1 MATATTDNNAA
12 NEQKDV
18 NASAP
23 EKAADKPAGNAAEKG
38 AEQTKPTRNP
48 RKRRLL
54 LLGLLL
60 IVVLGVIGVWAWYE
74 MYGRWSESTDDA
86 YVNGNVVEI
95 TPQVT
100 GTVVSIGADDGDLVR
115 EGQVLVQFDPNDA
128 EVALQSAEANLAKVV
143 RQVRGLYSNVDGM
156 KAQLAAQR
164 AEVQRAQ
171 DNYNRRRSLA
181 AGGAI
186 SQEELS
192 HAKDDLTTAQN
203 ALTNIQQQLAT
214 SSALVDDTQ
223 VSSHPDVKSAAAQL
237 RQAYLSNARSTLI
250 APVTGYVA
258 KRTVQLG
265 QRVQPGT
272 ALMAVIPLDQLWIDA
287 NFKETQLGQMRIGQP
302 VDIEADLYGGDVK
315 YNGTVDSV
323 GAGTGSAFAL
333 LPAQN
338 ATGNWIKIV
347 QRVPVR
353 IHINADELAKH
364 PLRIGLSTTVDV
376 NLHDQSGPV
385 LAQQPPKQPLFTTN
399 VYAKQLAD
407 ADTMI
412 ARVIHENSASTS
424 GKTAQR

>member
-1 MATATTDNNAA
+1 MATAETTQPSETAQD
-12 NEQKDV
+12 
-18 NASAP
+18 SS
-23 EKAADKPAGNAAEKG
+23 
-38 AEQTKPTRNP
+38 NP
-48 RKRRLL
+48 RKRKLM
-54 LLGLLL
+54 LLGLAL
-60 IVVLGVIGVWAWYE
+60 IVVLGGLGVWAWHE
-74 MYGRWSESTDDA
+74 LYGRWSESTDDA

-128 EVALQSAEANLAKVV
+128 EVGLQSAQANLARTV

-156 KAQLAAQR
+156 RAQVKAQE
-164 AEVQRAQ
+164 AEVQKAQ
-171 DNYNRRRSLA
+171 ENYNRRKNLA

-186 SQEELS
+186 SREELS
-192 HAKDDLTTAQN
+192 HARDDLTSAQN
-203 ALTNIQQQLAT
+203 ALANARQQLKT
-214 SSALVDDTQ
+214 SSALVDDT
-223 VSSHPDVKSAAAQL
+223 VVASHPDVQSAAAQL
-237 RQAYLSNARSTLI
+237 RQAYLTNARSTLI

-287 NFKETQLGQMRIGQP
+287 NFKETQLRDMRIGQP
-302 VDIEADLYGGDVK
+302 VDIETDLYGSDVK
-315 YNGTVDSV
+315 YSGTVDSL

-353 IHINADELAKH
+353 IHINAQELAKH
-364 PLRIGLSTTVDV
+364 PLRVGLSTQVDV
-376 NLHDQSGPV
+376 NLRDQSGPV
-385 LAQQPPKQPLFTTN
+385 LAQQPPKQASFSTQ
-399 VYAKQLAD
+399 VYDRQLVD

-412 ARVIHENSASTS
+412 SRLIHENSAAAS
-424 GKTAQR
+424 KTAQR

>member
-1 MATATTDNNAA
+1 MATA
-12 NEQKDV
+12 
-18 NASAP
+18 ASENAP
-23 EKAADKPAGNAAEKG
+23 ENSKKDP
-38 AEQTKPTRNP
+38 NP
-48 RKRRLL
+48 RKRKML
-54 LLGLLL
+54 LLGLAL
-60 IVVLGVIGVWAWYE
+60 IVILGGLGVWAWHE
-74 MYGRWSESTDDA
+74 LYGRWNENTDDA

-95 TPQVT
+95 TPLVT
-100 GTVVSIGADDGDLVR
+100 GTVTSIGADDGDLVR
-115 EGQVLVQFDPNDA
+115 AGQVLLQFDPADA
-128 EVALQSAEANLAKVV
+128 EVGLQSAEANLGKTV

-164 AEVQRAQ
+164 AEVKRAQ
-171 DNYNRRRSLA
+171 DNYNRRKSLA

-192 HAKDDLTTAQN
+192 HAHDDLISAQS
-203 ALTNIQQQLAT
+203 ALSNVQQQLA
-214 SSALVDDTQ
+214 SSVALVDDTE
-223 VSSHPDVKSAAAQL
+223 VSSHPDVKAAAAQL
-237 RQAYLSNARSTLI
+237 RQAYLANARSTLI

-287 NFKETQLGQMRIGQP
+287 NFKETQLGNMRIGQP
-302 VDIEADLYGGDVK
+302 VEIESDLYGSDVK
-315 YNGTVDSV
+315 YSGTIDSL

-353 IHINADELAKH
+353 IHINAQELAEH
-364 PLRIGLSTTVDV
+364 PLRIGLSTVVNVD
-376 NLHDQSGPV
+376 LHDQSGPV
-385 LAQQPPKQPLFTTN
+385 LAQQPPKKASFSTN
-399 VYAKQLAD
+399 VYEQQLAEAD
-407 ADTMI
+407 ALI
-412 ARVIHENSASTS
+412 ARLIHENSALT

>member
-1 MATATTDNNAA
+1 MATAETT
-12 NEQKDV
+12 Q
-18 NASAP
+18 
-23 EKAADKPAGNAAEKG
+23 
-38 AEQTKPTRNP
+38 QTPQDGSNP
-48 RKRRLL
+48 RKRKVMLL
-54 LLGLLL
+54 ALALLVILA
-60 IVVLGVIGVWAWYE
+60 GVGVWAWHE
-74 MYGRWSESTDDA
+74 LYGRWNESTDDA

-128 EVALQSAEANLAKVV
+128 EVALQSAQANLARTV

-156 KAQLAAQR
+156 KAQVHAQE
-164 AEVQRAQ
+164 AEVQKAQ
-171 DNYNRRRSLA
+171 ENYNRRKNLA

-192 HAKDDLTTAQN
+192 HARDDLTSAQN
-203 ALTNIQQQLAT
+203 ALANARQQLKT
-214 SSALVDDTQ
+214 TSALVDDTV
-223 VSSHPDVKSAAAQL
+223 VSSHPDVQAAAAQL

-287 NFKETQLGQMRIGQP
+287 NFKETQLRDMRIGQP
-302 VDIEADLYGGDVK
+302 VDIETDLYGSDVK
-315 YNGTVDSV
+315 YSGTVDSL

-353 IHINADELAKH
+353 IHINAEELTKH
-364 PLRIGLSTTVDV
+364 PLRVGLSTQVNV

-385 LAQQPPKQPLFTTN
+385 LAQQPPQKASFSTQ
-399 VYAKQLAD
+399 VYDRQLAD
-407 ADTMI
+407 ADAMI
-412 ARVIHENSASTS
+412 TRLIHENSAATS
-424 GKTAQR
+424 NTAQR

>member
-1 MATATTDNNAA
+1 MATADTTQAPDTP
-12 NEQKDV
+12 QD
-18 NASAP
+18 AS
-23 EKAADKPAGNAAEKG
+23 N
-38 AEQTKPTRNP
+38 Q
-48 RKRRLL
+48 RKRKVM
-54 LLGLLL
+54 LGGLAL
-60 IVVLGVIGVWAWYE
+60 VVILTGLGVWGYHE
-74 MYGRWSESTDDA
+74 LYGRWSESTDDA

-95 TPQVT
+95 TPLVT
-100 GTVVSIGADDGDLVR
+100 GTVVSIGADDGDLVH
-115 EGQVLVQFDPNDA
+115 EGQVLINFDPNDA
-128 EVALQSAEANLAKVV
+128 QVGLQSAQANLARTV

-156 KAQLAAQR
+156 KAQVNAQQ
-164 AEVQRAQ
+164 AEVQKSQ
-171 DNYNRRRSLA
+171 DNFNRRKNLA

-192 HAKDDLTTAQN
+192 HAREDLTSAQN
-203 ALTNIQQQLAT
+203 ALANARQQLKT
-214 SSALVDDTQ
+214 TSALVDDTV
-223 VSSHPDVKSAAAQL
+223 VSSHPDVMSAAAQL
-237 RQAYLSNARSTLI
+237 RQAYLNNARSTLI

-287 NFKETQLGQMRIGQP
+287 NFKETQLRDMRIGQP
-302 VDIEADLYGGDVK
+302 VDIEADLYGSDVK
-315 YNGTVDSV
+315 YSGTIDSL

-353 IHINADELAKH
+353 IHINAEELAQH
-364 PLRIGLSTTVDV
+364 PLRVGLSTQVDV

-385 LAQQPPKQPLFTTN
+385 LAQQPPQKASFSTS
-399 VYAKQLAD
+399 VYDRQLAE

-412 ARVIHENSASTS
+412 ARLIHDNSAAVS
-424 GKTAQR
+424 KTAQR

>member
-1 MATATTDNNAA
+1 MATAETTQSENTQD
-12 NEQKDV
+12 
-18 NASAP
+18 S
-23 EKAADKPAGNAAEKG
+23 G
-38 AEQTKPTRNP
+38 NP
-48 RKRRLL
+48 RKRKVMLL
-54 LLGLLL
+54 ALAL
-60 IVVLGVIGVWAWYE
+60 IVILAGLGVWGWHE
-74 MYGRWSESTDDA
+74 LYGRWSESTDDA

-95 TPQVT
+95 TPLVT

-128 EVALQSAEANLAKVV
+128 EVGLQSAQANLARTV

-156 KAQLAAQR
+156 RAQVNAQE
-164 AEVQRAQ
+164 AEVQKAQ
-171 DNYNRRRSLA
+171 ENYSRRKNLA

-192 HAKDDLTTAQN
+192 HARDDLTSAQN
-203 ALTNIQQQLAT
+203 ALANARQQLKT
-214 SSALVDDTQ
+214 TSALVDDTV
-223 VSSHPDVKSAAAQL
+223 VSSHPDVQAAAAQL
-237 RQAYLSNARSTLI
+237 RQAFLTNARSTLI

-287 NFKETQLGQMRIGQP
+287 NFKETQLRDMRIGQP
-302 VDIEADLYGGDVK
+302 VDIEADLYGSDVK
-315 YNGTVDSV
+315 YSGTIDSL

-353 IHINADELAKH
+353 IHVNAEELAKH
-364 PLRIGLSTTVDV
+364 PLRVGLSTQVSV

-385 LAQQPPKQPLFTTN
+385 LAQQPPQKASFSTQ
-399 VYAKQLAD
+399 VYDQQLAD
-407 ADTMI
+407 ADAMI
-412 ARVIHENSASTS
+412 TRLIHENSAAAS
-424 GKTAQR
+424 KTAQR

>member
-1 MATATTDNNAA
+1 MATAETT
-12 NEQKDV
+12 Q
-18 NASAP
+18 S
-23 EKAADKPAGNAAEKG
+23 
-38 AEQTKPTRNP
+38 EQTQDSGNP
-48 RKRRLL
+48 RKRKVMLL
-54 LLGLLL
+54 ALALLVILSGL
-60 IVVLGVIGVWAWYE
+60 GVWAWHE
-74 MYGRWSESTDDA
+74 LYGRWSESTDDA

-128 EVALQSAEANLAKVV
+128 EVGLQSAQANLARTV

-156 KAQLAAQR
+156 RAQVNAQE
-164 AEVQRAQ
+164 AEVQKAQ
-171 DNYNRRRSLA
+171 ENYSRRKNLA

-192 HAKDDLTTAQN
+192 HARDDLTSAQN
-203 ALTNIQQQLAT
+203 ALANARQQLKT
-214 SSALVDDTQ
+214 TSALVDDTV
-223 VSSHPDVKSAAAQL
+223 VSSHPDVQAAAAQL
-237 RQAYLSNARSTLI
+237 RQAFLTNARSTLI

-287 NFKETQLGQMRIGQP
+287 NFKETQLRDMRIGQP
-302 VDIEADLYGGDVK
+302 VDIEADLYGSDVK
-315 YNGTVDSV
+315 YSGTIDSL

-353 IHINADELAKH
+353 IHINAQELAKH
-364 PLRIGLSTTVDV
+364 PLRVGLSTLVSV

-385 LAQQPPKQPLFTTN
+385 LAQQPPQKASFSTQ
-399 VYAKQLAD
+399 VYDRQLAD
-407 ADTMI
+407 ADAMI
-412 ARVIHENSASTS
+412 TRLIHDNSAAAS
-424 GKTAQR
+424 KTAQR

>member
-1 MATATTDNNAA
+1 MATAETTQSENTQD
-12 NEQKDV
+12 
-18 NASAP
+18 S
-23 EKAADKPAGNAAEKG
+23 G
-38 AEQTKPTRNP
+38 NP
-48 RKRRLL
+48 RKRKVMLL
-54 LLGLLL
+54 ALAL
-60 IVVLGVIGVWAWYE
+60 IVILAGLGVWGWHEV
-74 MYGRWSESTDDA
+74 YGRWSESTDDA

-95 TPQVT
+95 TPLVT

-128 EVALQSAEANLAKVV
+128 EVGLQSAQANLARTV

-156 KAQLAAQR
+156 RAQVNAQE
-164 AEVQRAQ
+164 AEVQKAQ
-171 DNYNRRRSLA
+171 ENYNRRKNLA

-192 HAKDDLTTAQN
+192 HARDDLTSAQN
-203 ALTNIQQQLAT
+203 ALANARQQLKT
-214 SSALVDDTQ
+214 TSALVDDTV
-223 VSSHPDVKSAAAQL
+223 VSSHPDVQAAAAQL
-237 RQAYLSNARSTLI
+237 RQAFLTNARSTLI

-287 NFKETQLGQMRIGQP
+287 NFKETQLRDMRIGQP
-302 VDIEADLYGGDVK
+302 VDIEADLYGSDVK
-315 YNGTVDSV
+315 YSGTIDSL

-353 IHINADELAKH
+353 IHVNAEELAKH
-364 PLRIGLSTTVDV
+364 PLRVGLSTQVSV

-385 LAQQPPKQPLFTTN
+385 LAQQPPQKASFSTQ
-399 VYAKQLAD
+399 VYDRQLAD
-407 ADTMI
+407 ADAMI
-412 ARVIHENSASTS
+412 TRLIHDNSAAAS
-424 GKTAQR
+424 KTAQR